1 MTGHGHGHGHGPHG
15 QGGQMTPEQ
24 QKQMIEQDLRLAKNL
39 GQIKHKIVVM
49 SGKGGVGKSTVAANL
64 AETLQK
70 LGFKTGILDAD
81 IHGPNI
87 PKMLG
92 VDLYG
97 ESFNEYQFNVFKEIT
112 ESGLEGKN
120 FKTDEEKLAFIESK
134 KEEYKHSMFPVETPS
149 GLKVMSM
156 AFLLDGIDRPI
167 IWRGPQKTGAI
178 RQLISDAHWGSLDYL
193 IIDNPPGTGDE
204 PLTVLQTIPDADAVI
219 MVTTP
224 NVVSQEDVLKCVK
237 MVEMMN
243 IEQIGLIE
251 NMAYYMCPHCDEKLH
266 IFGEGNGEA
275 FAEEMEITY
284 LGDLPIEEK
293 VSDSPNKEG
302 VISVIDPSDE
312 VSKRFVEIVKDI
324 QKEFIKE

>member
-1 MTGHGHGHGHGPHG
+1 MPEHGHGQHGH
-15 QGGQMTPEQ
+15 GGQMTPEQ
-24 QKQMIEQDLRLAKNL
+24 QRQMIEQELRIAKNL

-49 SGKGGVGKSTVAANL
+49 SGKGGVGKSTVAANI
-64 AETLQK
+64 AETLQS

-92 VDLYG
+92 LELYG
-97 ESFNEYQFNVFKEIT
+97 EAFSQNQFDTFKEIT
-112 ESGLEGKN
+112 EARLAEKD
-120 FKTDEEKLAFIESK
+120 FETDEEKLEYIESI
-134 KEEYKHSMFPVETPS
+134 KEEFNTTMFPVTLPS

-156 AFLLDGIDRPI
+156 AFLLESMDTPI

-178 RQLISDAHWGSLDYL
+178 KQLISDCNWGELDYL

-237 MVEMMN
+237 MVGMMN
-243 IEQIGLIE
+243 IKKIGLVE
-251 NMAYYMCPHCDEKLH
+251 NMAYYMCPHCGEKLH
-266 IFGEGNGEA
+266 IFGKGNGEK
-275 FAEEMEITY
+275 FAEEMEIEY
-284 LGDLPIEEK
+284 LGDLPIEEA
-293 VSDSPNKEG
+293 VSNSPNEDAT
-302 VISVIDPSDE
+302 ISTLNPDDE
-312 VSKRFVEIVKDI
+312 VSKRFKEIVLEINEK
-324 QKEFIKE
+324 FC

>member
-1 MTGHGHGHGHGPHG
+1 MPEHGHGHHGH
-15 QGGQMTPEQ
+15 GGQMTPEQ
-24 QKQMIEQDLRLAKNL
+24 QRQMIAQELRLAKNL
-39 GQIKHKIVVM
+39 GQIKHKLVVM
-49 SGKGGVGKSTVAANL
+49 SGKGGVGKSTVAANI

-70 LGFKTGILDAD
+70 LGYKTGILDAD

-92 VDLYG
+92 LEMYG
-97 ESFNEYQFNVFKEIT
+97 EAFSENQFETFRQVT
-112 ESGLEGKN
+112 EERLAE
-120 FKTDEEKLAFIESK
+120 KTFESDEEKLAYIETIK
-134 KEEYKHSMFPVETPS
+134 QEFNTTMFPVTLPS

-156 AFLLDGIDRPI
+156 AFLLESIDTPI

-178 RQLISDAHWGSLDYL
+178 KQLISDCNWGELDYL

-237 MVEMMN
+237 MVGMMN
-243 IEQIGLIE
+243 ISKIGLIE
-251 NMAYYMCPHCDEKLH
+251 NMAYYNCPHCGEKLH
-266 IFGEGNGEA
+266 IFGEGNGKA
-275 FAEEMEITY
+275 FAEEMEISY

-293 VSDSPNKEG
+293 VSNSPNEEG
-302 VISVIDPSDE
+302 VIATIDPDDE
-312 VSKRFVEIVKDI
+312 VSKRFVEIVEDI
-324 QKEFIKE
+324 KKEFIEE

>member
-1 MTGHGHGHGHGPHG
+1 MIYMPEHGHGHHGH
-15 QGGQMTPEQ
+15 GGQMTPEQ
-24 QKQMIEQDLRLAKNL
+24 QRQMIEQELRLAKNL

-49 SGKGGVGKSTVAANL
+49 SGKGGVGKSTVAANI
-64 AETLQK
+64 AETLQG
-70 LGFKTGILDAD
+70 LGYSTGILDAD

-92 VDLYG
+92 LEIY
-97 ESFNEYQFNVFKEIT
+97 ENEFNQYQFDTFKEIT
-112 ESGLEGKN
+112 ENAMAKETFESE
-120 FKTDEEKLAFIESK
+120 DEKAEFIK
-134 KEEYKHSMFPVETPS
+134 AKQQEYSHSMFPVVTSS

-156 AFLLDGIDRPI
+156 AFLIDNIDRPI

-178 RQLISDAHWGSLDYL
+178 KQLISDAYWGPLDFL

-243 IEQIGLIE
+243 IKQIGLIE
-251 NMAYYMCPHCDEKLH
+251 NMAYYICPHCDEKLH
-266 IFGEGNGEA
+266 IFGEGNGEK
-275 FAEEMEITY
+275 FADEMEIEY
-284 LGDLPIEEK
+284 LGDLPIEEA
-293 VSDSPNKEG
+293 VSNSPNKEAT
-302 VISVIDPSDE
+302 ISTLNPDDE
-312 VSKRFVEIVKDI
+312 VSKRFKEIVEEIIEK
-324 QKEFIKE
+324 FC

>member
-1 MTGHGHGHGHGPHG
+1 MPEHGHHGH
-15 QGGQMTPEQ
+15 GGQMTPEQ
-24 QKQMIEQDLRLAKNL
+24 QRQMIEQELRLAKNL

-49 SGKGGVGKSTVAANL
+49 SGKGGVGKSTVAANI

-70 LGFKTGILDAD
+70 LGYKTGILDAD

-92 VDLYG
+92 LDNLYG
-97 ESFNEYQFNVFKEIT
+97 EAFSEYQFGVFKELT
-112 ESGLEGKN
+112 EGAMAKETFEN
-120 FKTDEEKLAFIESK
+120 DEEKAEFIK
-134 KEEYKHSMFPVETPS
+134 AKQEEYKHSMFPVTAPS

-156 AFLLDGIDRPI
+156 AFLLEGIDRPI

-178 RQLISDAHWGSLDYL
+178 RQLISDAHWGQLDYL

-243 IEQIGLIE
+243 IDKIGLIE
-251 NMAYYMCPHCDEKLH
+251 NMAYYTCPHCDEKLH
-266 IFGEGNGEA
+266 IFGKGNGEA

-293 VSDSPNKEG
+293 VSDSPNKDG
-302 VISVIDPSDE
+302 VIATIDPNDE
-312 VSKRFVEIVKDI
+312 VSKRFVEIVEEI
-324 QKEFIKE
+324 QKDFIKD